1 MIIYVQITYILFIK
15 NAHYLYPHQK
25 YRFIPNKQGQLL
37 CTSCTSLKKNQ
48 QKNRIHMD
56 SPVLA
61 TYPQKKRLKGPKL
74 FFCVMSFPAASSL
87 YCSSFSGIF
96 EFKKWTWCVL
106 WNQRPTRF
114 DNKKQKVEPTN
125 IILKQ
130 IATITPKNWGSC
142 LSNHPSTILPFG
154 DFIANPVPHR
164 APLLDS
170 SVQQGSSRSSREVL
184 DSEEGWPGLWAAAM
198 LPDQPSH
205 HCVHSSP
212 LATKVSSIVMVDHY
226 LSFLMIPSYQLW
238 VF

>member
-1 MIIYVQITYILFIK
+1 MGSWISHIWSYMCKQYKLCSLK
-15 NAHYLYPHQK
+15 NAHYHYLYPYQK
-25 YRFIPNKQGQLL
+25 YRFIPNKKGQLL
-37 CTSCTSLKKNQ
+37 CTSCTSLKKKQ
-48 QKNRIHMD
+48 QKNRIHLF
-56 SPVLA
+56 LA
-61 TYPQKKRLKGPKL
+61 PH
-74 FFCVMSFPAASSL
+74 
-87 YCSSFSGIF
+87 
-96 EFKKWTWCVL
+96 
-106 WNQRPTRF
+106 
-114 DNKKQKVEPTN
+114 
-125 IILKQ
+125 ILKKMFDSKDPNCTSLCWNVQKMDLVCFVKPAFDQ
-130 IATITPKNWGSC
+130 IWPTKTKGWTNKHYFKANNHHNAKKLGVVSATTLQQSFH
-142 LSNHPSTILPFG
+142 LEG

-184 DSEEGWPGLWAAAM
+184 DSEEGWPRLWAAAM